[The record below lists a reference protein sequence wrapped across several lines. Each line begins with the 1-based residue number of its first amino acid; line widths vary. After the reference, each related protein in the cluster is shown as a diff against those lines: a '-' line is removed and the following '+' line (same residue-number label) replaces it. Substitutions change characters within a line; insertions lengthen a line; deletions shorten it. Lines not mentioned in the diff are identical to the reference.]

1 MLQVEPPRE
10 EPKLPGN
17 YVGFTENAEVWNSR
31 AGMIGI
37 FGIILVE
44 LVRGNC
50 LQTELWQPFEVS
62 LLLLGADTKVFCV
75 AVTAYLLCVVHK
87 LEELLVLCWSL
98 CVYINLFILFLSSGA
113 GVCWSCLILL

>member
-44 LVRGNC
+44 LVRGDC
-50 LQTELWQPFEVS
+50 LQTELWQPC
-62 LLLLGADTKVFCV
+62 LLRGLAFV
-75 AVTAYLLCVVHK
+75 AWSTHETVV
-87 LEELLVLCWSL
+87 C
-98 CVYINLFILFLSSGA
+98 SSRSMFA
-113 GVCWSCLILL
+113 MCCI